1 MAKPNP
7 MKGTNV
13 VVYVL
18 IGLLVVGLA
27 GFGIGGFSTSVRA
40 IGSVGDE
47 EISVDEYVRALQA
60 EIDGFARLAG
70 TNISASQAV
79 EIGLDRQALE
89 GLYLQAALDNEAARL
104 GLSVGDGTVLEQLSL
119 MAAFQGVD
127 GAFDQDSYEF
137 ALERAGLSP
146 AEFDEII
153 RQDEARGIVRSSVV
167 DGISPSRTYLDDLVE
182 FSLNTR
188 SFTWAAIGEDDLPDP
203 VPDWTD
209 SDLRTYYDDNPDE
222 FTDPETR
229 SVTYAWLV
237 PDMLSA
243 DLDVDEDAIRAEYV
257 ARSDIYNLPER
268 RVVDRLVFPDAESA
282 RLAKERLDSGEV
294 GFVELLLE
302 RRIALADVEL
312 GEVDSSDL
320 TEEAAALLFGSSETG
335 IFGPVE
341 SQLGP
346 AIFRVNA
353 VLTGRVTQ
361 FEDARDE
368 LARELALDLARD
380 EIADRV
386 DAYEDLLASGANLEE
401 LVAETEL
408 RLSSMAYGPET
419 RDDIARYPEFRAVV
433 EALTEGSFPELANL
447 SDGGVFAVRL
457 NDIIPP
463 ALRTFGEARDE
474 VAAAWR
480 EQRVAE
486 LVMTHAES
494 IRVDLTSGST
504 FEELA
509 ITATTAEDIGR
520 TEYYPDGPSGLVA
533 AAFELG
539 VDDVSVFG
547 EGVEVGIVRLDSIN
561 RADMDGEVAMSLR
574 DALSRQV
581 SVSTGQDVFRLY
593 SEYLQKSA
601 GIEID
606 HATISSIHAQLQ

>member
-1 MAKPNP
+1 MAKANRT
-7 MKGTNV
+7 KGTNV
-13 VVYVL
+13 VVYIL
-18 IGLLVVGLA
+18 IGLLVAGLA

-60 EIDGFARLAG
+60 EIDGFTRLTG

-89 GLYLQAALDNEAARL
+89 GLYLQAALNNEAARL
-104 GLSVGDGTVLEQLSL
+104 GLSVGDSTVLEQLSL
-119 MAAFQGVD
+119 MAAFQGID
-127 GAFDQDSYEF
+127 GEFDQDSYEF

-146 AEFDEII
+146 AEFDEIL
-153 RQDEARGIVRSSVV
+153 REGEAREIVRSSIVG
-167 DGISPSRTYLDDLVE
+167 GISPSRTYLDDLVE

-188 SFTWAAIGEDDLPDP
+188 SFTWAAIGEEDLPDP

-209 SDLRTYYDDNPDE
+209 SDLRTYYEDNPDE
-222 FTDPETR
+222 FTDPEMR
-229 SVTYAWLV
+229 AVTYAWLA
-237 PDMLSA
+237 PDMLSPN
-243 DLDVDEDAIRAEYV
+243 LDVDEDTIRAEYA

-268 RVVDRLVFPDAESA
+268 RVVDRLVFPDAEAA
-282 RLAKERLDSGEV
+282 RLAKERLDSKEI
-294 GFVELLLE
+294 GFVEMLLE

-312 GEVDSSDL
+312 GEVDRSDL
-320 TEEAAALLFGSSETG
+320 TEDAAALLFGSSETG

-353 VLTGRVTQ
+353 VLTGRVTP
-361 FEDARDE
+361 FEEAREE
-368 LARELALDLARD
+368 LARDLAIESARD

-386 DAYEDLLASGANLEE
+386 DSYEDLLASGATLEE
-401 LVAETEL
+401 LVADTEL
-408 RLSSMAYGPET
+408 RFSSMSYGPET
-419 RDDIARYPEFRAVV
+419 RDGIARHPEFRAAV
-433 EALTEGSFPELANL
+433 EALSEGDFPELANL

-463 ALRTFGEARDE
+463 ALRPFNAARDE

-480 EQRVAE
+480 EQKVAE
-486 LVMTHAES
+486 LVRAHAES
-494 IRVDLTSGST
+494 IRADLASGST

-509 ITATTAEDIGR
+509 LTATYAEDIGR
-520 TEYYPDGPSGLVA
+520 SEYYLDGPSGLVA

-547 EGVEVGIVRLDSIN
+547 EGVEVGIVRLNSIN
-561 RADMDGEVAMSLR
+561 QVGMDDEIAMSLR
-574 DALSRQV
+574 DALSGQV
-581 SVSTGQDVFRLY
+581 SAATGQDVFRLY

-606 HATISSIHAQLQ
+606 HATITSIHAQLQ